1 MSTGLKKYLSITTC
15 LFFIVIGCAIK
26 HQGSDRLGTND
37 KGEPHNSSTYDV
49 GSDTF
54 DDENLKKTGNTKGL
68 EKDGSEQYN
77 FGENGARASSLSSSG
92 NGEVI
97 GPTAQKEEDNRYN
110 QRVQDRDDDDDD
122 RDDDRD
128 DDHDDDDRD
137 DDDDDRDDDHDD
149 DDHDD
154 DDRDDDHDNDDD
166 DRDDDRDD
174 DHDDDDGITNYF
186 SDSANYRILTRYGS
200 TTEIEL
206 ADYLA
211 PGVTGITFALV
222 SCESSRADYYDT
234 ARVENGKLV
243 LESNT
248 LGHVH
253 GVNTQTETVCTVAGK
268 GRSGTYHREFQL
280 YTVSDRKPRGLVPSD
295 LSIMA
300 VRANEADIQITALG
314 AVSYV
319 RLWWR
324 KPGSQPTFR
333 VVSLGNSTATLTIP
347 DLEPETN
354 YEIRVYL
361 MTRQAFDLYRGG
373 NSGSTGALIPEI
385 TPASKWITNL
395 SGGGLGQ
402 SLTLAITTTAEEL
415 RSLQQV
421 AGVADDDDDD
431 LTDSGRSENLSA
443 SLFQFDLILH
453 GGMNFI
459 HIPLK
464 VTSVDG
470 QAASI
475 ETLED
480 LYKLLE
486 GKVNYLMVFD
496 SDTQS
501 WVNYFG
507 DRDAD
512 RVLRSYEG
520 VIAFMNSAMT
530 LQLAGEPL
538 DSSVYIHS
546 GTSFIGIPRKP
557 SPSYSVS
564 NLLLSVPAIFAII
577 VEDNGQLKMVARAG
591 DEGDD
596 AIAGGQSFILITT
609 GAADVTFS
617 GEVWGVPQAGE

>member
-1 MSTGLKKYLSITTC
+1 MMTTTTMT
-15 LFFIVIGCAIK
+15 VMM
-26 HQGSDRLGTND
+26 TVMM
-37 KGEPHNSSTYDV
+37 T
-49 GSDTF
+49 T
-54 DDENLKKTGNTKGL
+54 
-68 EKDGSEQYN
+68 
-77 FGENGARASSLSSSG
+77 
-92 NGEVI
+92 
-97 GPTAQKEEDNRYN
+97 
-110 QRVQDRDDDDDD
+110 DD

-128 DDHDDDDRD
+128 DDHD
-137 DDDDDRDDDHDD
+137 
-149 DDHDD
+149 
-154 DDRDDDHDNDDD
+154 
-166 DRDDDRDD
+166 DDDRDD

-222 SCESSRADYYDT
+222 SCDSSRADYYDT

-253 GVNTQTETVCTVAGK
+253 GGNTQTETVCTVAGR

-319 RLWWR
+319 RVGWR
-324 KPGSQPTFR
+324 KTGRVPTFR

-347 DLEPETN
+347 DLELETN

-395 SGGGLGQ
+395 SGGGLGS

-501 WVNYFG
+501 WVDYFG
-507 DRDAD
+507 DRAAD

-530 LQLAGEPL
+530 LQLTGEPL
-538 DSSVYIHS
+538 DTSVHIRN
-546 GTSFIGIPRKP
+546 GMDFIGIPRRP

-564 NLLLSVPAIFAII
+564 NLLLSMPTLLTII
-577 VEDNGQLKMVARAG
+577 VEDNGQLKTVSRV
-591 DEGDD
+591 GDD
-596 AIAGGQSFILITT
+596 GDNPITGGQSCILITT

-617 GEVWGVPQAGE
+617 GEVWGVPQTGE

>member
-122 RDDDRD
+122 
-128 DDHDDDDRD
+128 
-137 DDDDDRDDDHDD
+137 DHDD

-154 DDRDDDHDNDDD
+154 DDRDDDHDDD

-211 PGVTGITFALV
+211 PGVTGIAFELV
-222 SCESSRADYYDT
+222 SCDSSRADYYDT

-253 GVNTQTETVCTVAGK
+253 GVNTQTETVCTVAGR
-268 GRSGTYHREFQL
+268 GRSRTYHREFQL

-300 VRANEADIQITALG
+300 VRATEADIQITALG

-319 RLWWR
+319 RVGWR
-324 KPGSQPTFR
+324 KTGRVPTFR

-373 NSGSTGALIPEI
+373 NSGSTGDLISEI

-395 SGGGLGQ
+395 SGGGLGS
-402 SLTLAITTTAEEL
+402 SLTLAITTTAEGL
-415 RSLQQV
+415 RSLPLSRSDPTVTTPANQPS
-421 AGVADDDDDD
+421 
-431 LTDSGRSENLSA
+431 SGGFENLFT
-443 SLFQFDLILH
+443 SLFQFDLTLH
-453 GGMNFI
+453 VGMNFI

-464 VTSVDG
+464 ITSVDG
-470 QAASI
+470 QAATI
-475 ETLED
+475 ETLGD
-480 LYKLLE
+480 LYEALTE
-486 GKVNYLMVFD
+486 VNYLVTFD
-496 SDTQS
+496 PDTQS

-507 DRDAD
+507 DRAAD

-520 VIAFMNSAMT
+520 VIAFMNNGMT
-530 LQLAGEPL
+530 LQLTGEAL
-538 DSSVYIHS
+538 DTSVHIRN
-546 GTSFIGIPRKP
+546 GMDFIGIPCRP
-557 SPSYSVS
+557 FPSYSVS
-564 NLLLSVPAIFAII
+564 NLLLSVPTIFTII
-577 VEDNGQLKMVARAG
+577 VEDNGQLKMVSWV
-591 DEGDD
+591 GDD
-596 AIAGGQSFILITT
+596 GDNPVTGGQSFLLISTS
-609 GAADVTFS
+609 AADVTFS
-617 GEVWGVPQAGE
+617 GEVWGVPQTGE

>member
-1 MSTGLKKYLSITTC
+1 
-15 LFFIVIGCAIK
+15 
-26 HQGSDRLGTND
+26 
-37 KGEPHNSSTYDV
+37 
-49 GSDTF
+49 
-54 DDENLKKTGNTKGL
+54 
-68 EKDGSEQYN
+68 
-77 FGENGARASSLSSSG
+77 
-92 NGEVI
+92 
-97 GPTAQKEEDNRYN
+97 
-110 QRVQDRDDDDDD
+110 
-122 RDDDRD
+122 
-128 DDHDDDDRD
+128 
-137 DDDDDRDDDHDD
+137 
-149 DDHDD
+149 
-154 DDRDDDHDNDDD
+154 
-166 DRDDDRDD
+166 
-174 DHDDDDGITNYF
+174 
-186 SDSANYRILTRYGS
+186 
-200 TTEIEL
+200 
-206 ADYLA
+206 
-211 PGVTGITFALV
+211 
-222 SCESSRADYYDT
+222 
-234 ARVENGKLV
+234 
-243 LESNT
+243 
-248 LGHVH
+248 
-253 GVNTQTETVCTVAGK
+253 
-268 GRSGTYHREFQL
+268 
-280 YTVSDRKPRGLVPSD
+280 
-295 LSIMA
+295 
-300 VRANEADIQITALG
+300 
-314 AVSYV
+314 
-319 RLWWR
+319 
-324 KPGSQPTFR
+324 
-333 VVSLGNSTATLTIP
+333 
-347 DLEPETN
+347 
-354 YEIRVYL
+354 

-373 NSGSTGALIPEI
+373 NSGSTGTLIPEI

-421 AGVADDDDDD
+421 AGAADDDDDD
-431 LTDSGRSENLSA
+431 LTDSGRSENLST
-443 SLFQFDLILH
+443 SLFQFDLTLH

-546 GTSFIGIPRKP
+546 GTSFIGIPRRP

-564 NLLLSVPAIFAII
+564 NLLLSMPTLLTII
-577 VEDNGQLKMVARAG
+577 VEDNGQLKTVSRV
-591 DEGDD
+591 GDD
-596 AIAGGQSFILITT
+596 GDNPITGGQSCILITT

-617 GEVWGVPQAGE
+617 GEVWGVPQTGE